1 MNAKN
6 HAREALIIAEAG
18 SKGAVTIATNMAGR
32 GTDIKLG
39 GNPEFRATKKAG
51 TNATPE
57 HYAEV
62 LAKEKELWK
71 KDYEEV
77 KACGGLYVIGSER
90 HESRRIDN
98 QLRGR
103 SGRQGDPGRSKFFIS
118 LDDDLMRLFG
128 GDRMKAM
135 MGRIG
140 MEQDVA
146 IDHPWLNKGIEKAQT
161 KVEERNFE
169 IRKHLLDYDDVLN
182 QQRNEIYQQR
192 DAILSDE
199 NLSERVLNNAKDA
212 VEDFIQEYL
221 DESRKN
227 PTEAYNNLVEN
238 LKHTFA
244 MSFNIDDLAK
254 NPKIADDVKA
264 KIIETLEK
272 DISTKENLVGK
283 HNLNMFIRYQYIQ
296 NIDKKWLDHLEALEG
311 LRDAVYLRSYSQ
323 KNPLTEYK
331 IDGFNIYYD
340 MLDSI
345 RLDIVS
351 KVFRVKIQAGE
362 SVVRSARGPREMNA
376 QHNAMQAFDG
386 NAARAGANASPMA
399 SRRQGDNVQVVRTA
413 PKVGRNDPCPCG
425 SGKKY
430 KQCCGR

>member
-1 MNAKN
+1 M
-6 HAREALIIAEAG
+6 
-18 SKGAVTIATNMAGR
+18 
-32 GTDIKLG
+32 
-39 GNPEFRATKKAG
+39 
-51 TNATPE
+51 
-57 HYAEV
+57 
-62 LAKEKELWK
+62 
-71 KDYEEV
+71 

>member
-1 MNAKN
+1 MSKYIF
-6 HAREALIIAEAG
+6 IIFFF
-18 SKGAVTIATNMAGR
+18 TISQFTCFAQEQA
-32 GTDIKLG
+32 
-39 GNPEFRATKKAG
+39 
-51 TNATPE
+51 
-57 HYAEV
+57 
-62 LAKEKELWK
+62 
-71 KDYEEV
+71 
-77 KACGGLYVIGSER
+77 SER
-90 HESRRIDN
+90 ENRHRI
-98 QLRGR
+98 
-103 SGRQGDPGRSKFFIS
+103 FI
-118 LDDDLMRLFG
+118 
-128 GDRMKAM
+128 
-135 MGRIG
+135 
-140 MEQDVA
+140 
-146 IDHPWLNKGIEKAQT
+146 
-161 KVEERNFE
+161 
-169 IRKHLLDYDDVLN
+169 
-182 QQRNEIYQQR
+182 
-192 DAILSDE
+192 
-199 NLSERVLNNAKDA
+199 
-212 VEDFIQEYL
+212 EDFIQEYL

-254 NPKIADDVKA
+254 NPKMADDVKA